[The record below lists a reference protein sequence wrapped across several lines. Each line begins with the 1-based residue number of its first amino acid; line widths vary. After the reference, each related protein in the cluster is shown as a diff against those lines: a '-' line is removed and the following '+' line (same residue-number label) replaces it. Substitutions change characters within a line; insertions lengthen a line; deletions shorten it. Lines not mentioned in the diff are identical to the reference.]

1 MPNVN
6 GVPSYVT
13 GPRRG
18 AAIRI
23 PEPDQIRIPEPDHP
37 RVSTL
42 SGCMEYVLA
51 AMPASGSELP
61 KPRDTSVGPGR
72 EGSTDPTTLRPVL
85 RGCR

>member
-1 MPNVN
+1 M
-6 GVPSYVT
+6 T

-23 PEPDQIRIPEPDHP
+23 PEPDQIRITEPDHP

-51 AMPASGSELP
+51 AMPASGASSLSHATP
-61 KPRDTSVGPGR
+61 PLVPAARGLRTPPLSAQSC
-72 EGSTDPTTLRPVL
+72 EGVDE
-85 RGCR
+85 G